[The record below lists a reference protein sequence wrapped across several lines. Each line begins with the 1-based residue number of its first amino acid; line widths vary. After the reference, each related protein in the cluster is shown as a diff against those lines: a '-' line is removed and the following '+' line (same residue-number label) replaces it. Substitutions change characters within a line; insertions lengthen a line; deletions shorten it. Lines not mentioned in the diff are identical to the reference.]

1 MCWWEVES
9 RWLERGCERR
19 SMEGRDHTGQAAAP
33 FTALLPMTP
42 RIPGVR
48 NQIRNALYLHVV
60 FAAIGG
66 SVLGLLY
73 SFVVGFPRL

>member
-1 MCWWEVES
+1 
-9 RWLERGCERR
+9 
-19 SMEGRDHTGQAAAP
+19 MEGRDHTGQAAAP

-66 SVLGLLY
+66 SVLFCCCW
-73 SFVVGFPRL
+73 FVFFFFFFYNVIDCHVQVLISS